1 MNNCD
6 WLTDAD
12 TRACAHTSP
21 RIFVFCSKLW
31 PGIVN
36 CQARKQQNFIYAFK
50 KFFMAS
56 HSFNFPVI
64 LCEVIVR
71 KSEYSTASQE
81 IPVKIQFPT
90 IRYKQLNDSLQNIFD
105 SSFLEWST
113 NNFKQLPEYLES
125 KMTSWMKKVPILSRI
140 FGNVSFRMIDGKQGK
155 YSLGKNIKQH
165 LISKNHWNSKD
176 IRVWTFE
183 TKLEESASCQPKW
196 ACVLWILYV
205 YKVVFFNFTIN
216 ISTQYSEN
224 SEYCVDLLNDVAMSK
239 SKNSITK
246 QHY

>member
-1 MNNCD
+1 MSKYPWKGTSGARYNHYIFSTCHKVVMNNCD

-71 KSEYSTASQE
+71 KSENSTASQE
-81 IPVKIQFPT
+81 IPVKIQLPT
-90 IRYKQLNDSLQNIFD
+90 IRYKQLNDSLQNI
-105 SSFLEWST
+105 
-113 NNFKQLPEYLES
+113 
-125 KMTSWMKKVPILSRI
+125 
-140 FGNVSFRMIDGKQGK
+140 
-155 YSLGKNIKQH
+155 
-165 LISKNHWNSKD
+165 
-176 IRVWTFE
+176 
-183 TKLEESASCQPKW
+183 
-196 ACVLWILYV
+196 
-205 YKVVFFNFTIN
+205 
-216 ISTQYSEN
+216 
-224 SEYCVDLLNDVAMSK
+224 
-239 SKNSITK
+239 
-246 QHY
+246 